1 MGLYFLYIANMCE
14 YVCIYIYNRYMV
26 SFFCLLNS
34 CVPEFRVC
42 VLSTCLCVCICTC
55 VCVYTH
61 TCVHSV
67 YISSDVRMQMHMYWF
82 TYTHAGTHPVYACMH
97 VRLAHRCMTRP
108 WPPMQQDGATPLYV
122 AAQNGHTESITL
134 LLQARAAVDAK
145 GVVRGALLSWCRARS
160 LSCCLSPL

>member
-1 MGLYFLYIANMCE
+1 MGLYFFYIANICE
-14 YVCIYIYNRYMV
+14 YVYMYIQSLHGFY
-26 SFFCLLNS
+26 FFFLNS

-108 WPPMQQDGATPLYV
+108 WPPMQQHGATPLYV
-122 AAQNGHTESITL
+122 AAQEGHTESITL
-134 LLQARAAVDAK
+134 LLQGGAAVDAK
-145 GVVRGALLSWCRARS
+145 LEVRGALLSWCRARS